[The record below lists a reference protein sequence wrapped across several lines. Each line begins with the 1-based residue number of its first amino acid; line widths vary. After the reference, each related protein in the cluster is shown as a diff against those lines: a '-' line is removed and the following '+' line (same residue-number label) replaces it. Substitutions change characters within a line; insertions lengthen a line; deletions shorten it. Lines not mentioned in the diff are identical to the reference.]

1 LKCFAFQTLL
11 VRGGGWFSSQHQHP
25 DQELKVGI
33 EPPNCRL
40 SSSLAPDGK
49 YRAVLFENGARY
61 DPNRFNAVE
70 IGEQV
75 IAPRTTGAA
84 AALLRLV

>member
-1 LKCFAFQTLL
+1 
-11 VRGGGWFSSQHQHP
+11 
-25 DQELKVGI
+25 
-33 EPPNCRL
+33 
-40 SSSLAPDGK
+40 LAPDGK